1 MSYIGI
7 KPAESFT
14 SFATQTFSTSAT
26 SSYTLDHA
34 VTNENELALFIN
46 NVRQQP
52 GSGKA
57 YTATGTAL
65 TLSANTASTDTMYAV
80 FLGRALQTVNP
91 ADASV
96 GASQV
101 ADSLISGKTALAATP
116 DDTDEFLISD
126 AGTLKRIDFSHIK
139 GGGAFELI
147 TTTTLSSAASSV
159 DFTSTHIT
167 TTYRDYRIIASGLIG
182 ASDDVKFQLAFST
195 GGDGSSYRTDS
206 DHDFAFSNIN
216 SDDNNENFETEVNQS
231 VINVSGA
238 ATQGNATGESGSF
251 IADIFDPLNQTSDN
265 SFLHGIASGCYRD
278 TGGVLIHFKG
288 SFGISD
294 SGLEDTVFN
303 GIRVKYSSGNIAQG
317 TVSLYGRKI

>member
-91 ADASV
+91 PAASV

-101 ADSLISGKTALAATP
+101 ADDLISGKTALAATP
-116 DDTDEFLISD
+116 ADTDEFLISD
-126 AGTLKRIDFSHIK
+126 AGTLKRLDYSYIKSSPTHI
-139 GGGAFELI
+139 LLS
-147 TTTTLSSAASSV
+147 TTNVTSAASEV
-159 DFTSTHIT
+159 DIT
-167 TTYRDYRIIASGLIG
+167 
-182 ASDDVKFQLAFST
+182 
-195 GGDGSSYRTDS
+195 
-206 DHDFAFSNIN
+206 SNIN
-216 SDDNNENFETEVNQS
+216 STYNRYMINIINLRPATNASHLLMRFFQGGSVDSSSAYDSTSAYNGSDDGSGPTIDRENGASNMKLADEVGSDATET
-231 VINVSGA
+231 
-238 ATQGNATGESGSF
+238 
-251 IADIFDPLNQTSDN
+251 
-265 SFLHGIASGCYRD
+265 
-278 TGGVLIHFKG
+278 
-288 SFGISD
+288 
-294 SGLEDTVFN
+294 
-303 GIRVKYSSGNIAQG
+303 
-317 TVSLYGRKI
+317 

>member
-1 MSYIGI
+1 MAYIGI

-91 ADASV
+91 PAASV

-101 ADSLISGKTALAATP
+101 ADDLISGKTALAATP
-116 DDTDEFLISD
+116 ADTDEFLISD
-126 AGTLKRIDFSHIK
+126 AGTLKRLDYSYIKSSPTHI
-139 GGGAFELI
+139 LLS
-147 TTTTLSSAASSV
+147 TTNVTSAASEV
-159 DFTSTHIT
+159 DIT
-167 TTYRDYRIIASGLIG
+167 
-182 ASDDVKFQLAFST
+182 
-195 GGDGSSYRTDS
+195 
-206 DHDFAFSNIN
+206 SNIN
-216 SDDNNENFETEVNQS
+216 STYNRYMINIINLRPATNASHLLMRFFQGGSVDSSSAYDSTSAYNGSDDGSGPTIDRENGASNMKLADEVGSDATETLNGTIYLHDPSNTTTHTRITGFATWSRGDNANTALIGGRIDQT
-231 VINVSGA
+231 A
-238 ATQGNATGESGSF
+238 AVDGF
-251 IADIFDPLNQTSDN
+251 RF
-265 SFLHGIASGCYRD
+265 YM
-278 TGGVLIHFKG
+278 
-288 SFGISD
+288 
-294 SGLEDTVFN
+294 
-303 GIRVKYSSGNIAQG
+303 SSGNI
-317 TVSLYGRKI
+317 TSCIIKLYGIT